1 MYVLQS
7 WWDQGVILC
16 LYVDG
21 ILIFETSLDVIDEV
35 TSFVCQ
41 SFKMKDIGEA
51 DVIITSSSLRERMG
65 LLIQSHCVEKNV
77 ESFWL

>member
-1 MYVLQS
+1 
-7 WWDQGVILC
+7 